1 MKQLFDDV
9 SLNVATLVT
18 KIIKFLLI
26 SSLYAITKYGDAIYS
41 IYGFVKL

>member
-9 SLNVATLVT
+9 SLSVVLVT